1 MCLMGV
7 KGLCLLFLL
16 ILTVTPMLLLHLSH
30 LHTTTDPKK
39 LERTI
44 ITIDFDDDPTP
55 TPTTTHHLNQ
65 TTDNHQKQQH
75 THVQVHEDEDEDE
88 DGEHT
93 TSLNLRH
100 NTAPPT
106 TPAPT
111 DDCQPPTVSF
121 TNLMRKRI
129 TTQLEWIATSKH
141 HVCRSSASQCD
152 CSWASKT
159 LCKKKPDK
167 SICNAICC
175 CEVMIDS
182 TIYNELTSKTQNK
195 CISHLAKDSRALI
208 TSLLSQTQSIQAG
221 CNCDWVQYEHCH
233 PSLNDGSPCWTA
245 CCMTL
250 HKQQFLLR
258 VEQVLIEKMKETAT
272 NIKMS
277 KFNAF
282 EVGRIAFP
290 ITEATPP
297 WQNLKD
303 QQKEQ
308 FYFQNVDDLLPN
320 HFGSTHTRMPLK
332 QTLCREG
339 LLNVL
344 CTKTNVL
351 KCVSCLLSWY
361 VIVSKDG
368 KYSHNVWSKIDEDSS
383 QVVLYESTSSLVDR
397 SSANVAKI
405 DVGIPWGCSLKKLKT
420 FLKHFPDD
428 INHDTR
434 LLVTNFKIC
443 GHDKKGH
450 VVKGPTN
457 KEVSALIRLY
467 ANKKLKRYKVIHVPG
482 SFQRAIGCNVLHDE
496 ARDDSILTVLD
507 VDMRIQTRYF
517 QRSLIF
523 ASQGKSIYF
532 PIVWR

>member
-1 MCLMGV
+1 MGV
-7 KGLCLLFLL
+7 KCLCLIFLL
-16 ILTVTPMLLLHLSH
+16 ILTVTPMLMLHLSH
-30 LHTTTDPKK
+30 LHNTTHPKK
-39 LERTI
+39 QERTI
-44 ITIDFDDDPTP
+44 ITIDDDPNP
-55 TPTTTHHLNQ
+55 SLPDNQ
-65 TTDNHQKQQH
+65 TTDNEKQQH
-75 THVQVHEDEDEDE
+75 QHLQVHEDKDEDE
-88 DGEHT
+88 EHT

-100 NTAPPT
+100 KTAPPIT
-106 TPAPT
+106 ALAAPT

-121 TNLMRKRI
+121 TNLLRNRI

-152 CSWASKT
+152 CSWASKK
-159 LCKKKPDK
+159 LCKKKRDK

-182 TIYNELTSKTQNK
+182 TIYELTSKTQNK

-208 TSLLSQTQSIQAG
+208 TSLLSQTQSTQAG

-233 PSLNDGSPCWTA
+233 PSLNDGTPCGTA

-258 VEQVLIEKMKETAT
+258 VEQVLIENMKETAT
-272 NIKMS
+272 DITMS

-297 WQNLKD
+297 WQNARD

-368 KYSHNVWSKIDEDSS
+368 RWSHNVWSKVDEQSS
-383 QVVLYESTSSLVDR
+383 QVILYESTSSLVGSR
-397 SSANVAKI
+397 TKRKNI
-405 DVGIPWGCSLKKLKT
+405 DVGIPWGCSMNKLKT

-443 GHDKKGH
+443 GHDKKGLML
-450 VVKGPTN
+450 KGPTN
-457 KEVSALIRLY
+457 KELTQSR
-467 ANKKLKRYKVIHVPG
+467 KVPLRNHHE
-482 SFQRAIGCNVLHDE
+482 R
-496 ARDDSILTVLD
+496 
-507 VDMRIQTRYF
+507 
-517 QRSLIF
+517 
-523 ASQGKSIYF
+523 
-532 PIVWR
+532 